1 MIENRMLVD
10 SEWGEL
16 EYGVPLPRYKSKNE
30 RREELYDSDREVI
43 FDPTEDKSP
52 EE

>member
-1 MIENRMLVD
+1 MIENRMLID

-16 EYGVPLPRYKSKNE
+16 EYGVPLPRYKSRSE
-30 RREELYDSDREVI
+30 RKEELYDSDREII
-43 FDPTEDKSP
+43 FDPAEDESI